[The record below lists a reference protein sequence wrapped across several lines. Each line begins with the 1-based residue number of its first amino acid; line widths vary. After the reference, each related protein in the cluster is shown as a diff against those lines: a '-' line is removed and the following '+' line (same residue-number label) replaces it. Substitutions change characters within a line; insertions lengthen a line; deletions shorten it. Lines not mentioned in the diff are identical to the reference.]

1 MDKPRSPQR
10 LLLLQVTTVLISLG
24 ISLLLGEFILR
35 AFAWYN
41 YNYGVAKIQKQ
52 QEPYEFS
59 PSRHHRLKPNF
70 RYRHKDIEYDYL
82 WENNALGMRD
92 RERSITKDSNTFRI
106 LVLGDSMV
114 QGYGVPLEQSMV
126 YLLEK
131 NLNQN
136 SKFSQKIE
144 ILNGGTFGYSPFLE
158 FLYLQELMPSIK
170 PDLVMVAF
178 FVGNDVGDD
187 YFYTQQAK
195 VNSGGSATFTTLKWP
210 WDYRNQVLKK
220 ELNKAALQPQEV
232 TDNSSKTLSSKVL
245 SSLKSLLLK
254 SQLVTSIVNLQK
266 SAKKIEEERIAL
278 KQQKEITKKYQDDIR
293 VNLSMIAYPTSTRQ
307 ERLKYWDISLSYLKK
322 MHQLCEKK
330 QIPMVLVVIPK
341 LEQDVVFT
349 EPNEI
354 LDEFA
359 KTWKIPTLRLLPDM
373 KKFSYEKL
381 YYELDGHWNRT
392 GNELVAK
399 IIQRELLQTNL
410 LPTSLTNSPEK

>member
-1 MDKPRSPQR
+1 MERGLLKMDKQPSPKR
-10 LLLLQVTTVLISLG
+10 LLLLQVTTVFISFA
-24 ISLLLGEFILR
+24 ISLLLGEILLR
-35 AFAWYN
+35 TLAWYN
-41 YNYGVAKIQKQ
+41 SSYGVAKIQKQ
-52 QEPYEFS
+52 EKPYEFS
-59 PSRHHRLKPNF
+59 PSRHHRLQPNF

-136 SKFSQKIE
+136 SNFSQKIE

-195 VNSGGSATFTTLKWP
+195 FNSGGSATFTTLNWP
-210 WDYRNQVLKK
+210 WDYRNKVLKQEFK
-220 ELNKAALQPQEV
+220 KTTLQPQEV
-232 TDNSSKTLSSKVL
+232 MDNSSTKLSSKVL

-254 SQLVTSIVNLQK
+254 SQLVRSIVSLQK
-266 SAKKIEEERIAL
+266 SAKK
-278 KQQKEITKKYQDDIR
+278 K
-293 VNLSMIAYPTSTRQ
+293 
-307 ERLKYWDISLSYLKK
+307 
-322 MHQLCEKK
+322 
-330 QIPMVLVVIPK
+330 
-341 LEQDVVFT
+341 
-349 EPNEI
+349 
-354 LDEFA
+354 
-359 KTWKIPTLRLLPDM
+359 
-373 KKFSYEKL
+373 
-381 YYELDGHWNRT
+381 
-392 GNELVAK
+392 
-399 IIQRELLQTNL
+399 
-410 LPTSLTNSPEK
+410 